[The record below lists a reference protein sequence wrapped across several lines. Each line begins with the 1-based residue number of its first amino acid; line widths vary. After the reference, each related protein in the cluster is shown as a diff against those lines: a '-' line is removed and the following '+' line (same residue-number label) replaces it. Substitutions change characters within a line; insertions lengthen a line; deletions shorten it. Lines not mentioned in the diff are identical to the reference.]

1 MKNYLSG
8 LALLFFIVIAFG
20 SVDEAPKITA
30 ETTASVEITAAQLYQ
45 EYQANEIAADE
56 KYKDQIIQVSGRIRD
71 IGNDL
76 MDNPYITL
84 VGDPYFGDVQCYFSE
99 KSIVASLSKGQQIT
113 VMGICDGL
121 MMNVLLNDCVIK

>member
-1 MKNYLSG
+1 MKNFLSSI
-8 LALLFFIVIAFG
+8 ALLFFIFIAFG
-20 SVDEAPKITA
+20 SIDESPKVTA
-30 ETTASVEITAAQLYQ
+30 ETQPSITVTANVLYQ

-84 VGDPYFGDVQCYFSE
+84 VGNQYFGDVQCYFTK
-99 KSIVASLSKGQQIT
+99 KSAVASLSKGQQLT
-113 VMGICDGL
+113 VIGVCDGL
-121 MMNVLLNDCVIK
+121 MMNVLVNDCIIK